1 LQFCISVPFIR
12 CLIVLPAMLLLWSS
26 CNVIDMFQ
34 ANCLCGQVY
43 IAFFLHLVLHA
54 HAAHFYFRVLK
65 HNLYHSIPLHYL
77 VVAGRCYL
85 FVVYVCLEQSVNT
98 SLFSKSIAVSQ
109 FRVYNGCYWCDV
121 CREERQGE
129 GQRKGQGEIQD
140 KQEEKGMWVSSFTLA
155 Q

>member
-1 LQFCISVPFIR
+1 MHMQPI
-12 CLIVLPAMLLLWSS
+12 
-26 CNVIDMFQ
+26 
-34 ANCLCGQVY
+34 
-43 IAFFLHLVLHA
+43 
-54 HAAHFYFRVLK
+54 FYFRVLK
-65 HNLYHSIPLHYL
+65 HNWYHLILLHYL

-109 FRVYNGCYWCDV
+109 FPVYNGCYWRDV

-155 Q
+155 P